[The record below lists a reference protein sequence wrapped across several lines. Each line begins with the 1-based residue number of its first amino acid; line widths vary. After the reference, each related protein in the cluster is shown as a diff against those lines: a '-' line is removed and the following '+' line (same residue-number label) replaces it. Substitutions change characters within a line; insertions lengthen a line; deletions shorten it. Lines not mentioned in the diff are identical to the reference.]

1 MTSLKKKLEKNK
13 KRLSKK
19 SFPITGRQ
27 LPRGVKLD
35 LPELSKYIVESG
47 KTFEELS
54 EEELSK
60 FTF

>member
-1 MTSLKKKLEKNK
+1 MTSLKK
-13 KRLSKK
+13 
-19 SFPITGRQ
+19 
-27 LPRGVKLD
+27 KLD